1 MCTGS
6 VLSIRSEI
14 LQSEMGMTEFLHLT
28 TGKLLKESR
37 LGFVCT
43 VSALKASV
51 SLSLRI
57 HDRKPKLFL

>member
-1 MCTGS
+1 MHVCTGS

-28 TGKLLKESR
+28 AGKLLRESS

-43 VSALKASV
+43 VSTLKASV
-51 SLSLRI
+51 SLSLRMTST
-57 HDRKPKLFL
+57 